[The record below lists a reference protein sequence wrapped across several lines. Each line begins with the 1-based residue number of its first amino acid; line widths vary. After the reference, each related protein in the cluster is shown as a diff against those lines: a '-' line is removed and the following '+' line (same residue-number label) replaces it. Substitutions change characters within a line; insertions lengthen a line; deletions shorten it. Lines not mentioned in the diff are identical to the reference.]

1 MSIAAMEDDN
11 IRLTVNRDENEAQR
25 LDNEWWTLVG
35 QDEMGYYYK
44 IAVDT
49 QTYLELADSLT
60 EEWSIDVIV
69 PRFQIWGTV

>member
-1 MSIAAMEDDN
+1 MEDDN
-11 IRLTVNRDENEAQR
+11 IRLTINRDENEATR

-44 IAVDT
+44 VAVDT
-49 QTYLELADSLT
+49 MTYLELADSLT

-69 PRFQIWGTV
+69 PRFQIWGTA